1 MQGGFFNM
9 KVFIINR
16 KKLMIMVGCIITAV
30 VSCLISLQ
38 SNVFMAK
45 ERKLPIYCVDH
56 QDKVVSISFDAAWG
70 NEQTQTLIDILASK
84 EVKATFF
91 LVGFW
96 AEKYPESVKAIAAAG
111 HDVGNHSD
119 THPHLPKLEKE
130 KVLAQIEDCNK
141 KIEAAG
147 APRPTLFRPPYG
159 DYNNCV
165 VESTNELKM
174 HCIQWDVDSLDWKD
188 PTPDDMVKR
197 IKSKIK
203 PGSIILMHNGAKN
216 TPEALPKIIDTIK
229 GEGYKIIPISEII
242 YKENYSMDSQG
253 KQMCNQ

>member
-1 MQGGFFNM
+1 M

-16 KKLMIMVGCIITAV
+16 KRLMIMVGCIITAV
-30 VSCLISLQ
+30 VSCVVSLQ
-38 SNVFMAK
+38 TNVFMAK
-45 ERKLPIYCVDH
+45 ERKLPIYCVDRK
-56 QDKVVSISFDAAWG
+56 DKVVSISFDAAWG
-70 NEQTQTLIDILASK
+70 NEQTQTLIDILARK

-96 AEKYPESVKAIAAAG
+96 AEKYPESVKAISAAG

-216 TPEALPKIIDTIK
+216 TPEALPRIIDTIK
-229 GEGYKIIPISEII
+229 SEGYSIIPISEII